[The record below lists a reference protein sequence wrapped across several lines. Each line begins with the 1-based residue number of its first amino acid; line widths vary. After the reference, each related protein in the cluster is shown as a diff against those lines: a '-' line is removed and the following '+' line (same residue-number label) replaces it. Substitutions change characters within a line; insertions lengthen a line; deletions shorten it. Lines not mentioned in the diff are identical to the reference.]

1 MSSMSRERASVGFS
15 PIRWNGARKI
25 PNFMPLWA
33 MVASMLPCRPM
44 INQTIRV
51 GFVGAGANTRK
62 HHIPKLRAQPGVEL
76 VAVANRT
83 KESSERVAREFGI
96 PRVYDDWRNLVRAPD
111 VDAVCIGTWPY
122 VHCAIT
128 LAALDAGKHVL
139 CEARMAMDAAE
150 ARRMLDGARRAPHL
164 ITQLVP
170 APNTLEVDATLQ
182 RLVAAGDVGEVLA
195 VEIPAGHGGVV
206 GPPAA
211 PPRRQAATGTRPTRL
226 GMARW

>member
-1 MSSMSRERASVGFS
+1 
-15 PIRWNGARKI
+15 
-25 PNFMPLWA
+25 
-33 MVASMLPCRPM
+33 M

-51 GFVGAGANTRK
+51 GFMGAGANTRK

-83 KESSERVAREFGI
+83 KESGERDAREFGI
-96 PRVYDDWRNLVRAPD
+96 PRVYDDWRDLVRAPD

-122 VHCAIT
+122 VDCAIT
-128 LAALDAGKHVL
+128 LVALDAGKHVL

-150 ARRMLDGARRAPHL
+150 ARRMLDGARRSPHL

-182 RLVAAGDVGEVLA
+182 RLVAQGYVGAGPA
-195 VEIPAGHGGVV
+195 VAIRAVPGRL
-206 GPPAA
+206 AA
-211 PPRRQAATGTRPTRL
+211 PDEAAHVREGPTL
-226 GMARW
+226 